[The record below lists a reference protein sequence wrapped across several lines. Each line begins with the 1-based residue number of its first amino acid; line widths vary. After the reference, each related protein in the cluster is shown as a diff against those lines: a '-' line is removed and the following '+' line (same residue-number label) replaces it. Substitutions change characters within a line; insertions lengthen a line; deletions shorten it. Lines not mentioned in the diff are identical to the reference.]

1 MFHMIWSHTVTC
13 MFFFKSVISWRS
25 WLWGMTVPGIRM
37 WCSDP
42 LVCGGA
48 TACTDSMTL
57 KQVPFPLQH
66 TDPKYT
72 WTSLGRPFLWRR
84 YRGQDARCKSQQ
96 TKHWIVRGSSEHWIR
111 FFTVVRGYGSISWG
125 DRVMGQLGYYGPTD
139 KSRDLFRS
147 AQPFNS
153 EWQREALLPYSET
166 GSVWL

>member
-1 MFHMIWSHTVTC
+1 

-48 TACTDSMTL
+48 TARTDSMTL

-84 YRGQDARCKSQQ
+84 YRSQDARCKSQQ

-111 FFTVVRGYGSISWG
+111 FFYSCERLWFHFMRRQGHGAAWLLWPHWQVPRSIQISPTLQLWVAKGSSSAVLRSGECVVVEI
-125 DRVMGQLGYYGPTD
+125 T
-139 KSRDLFRS
+139 
-147 AQPFNS
+147 
-153 EWQREALLPYSET
+153 REH
-166 GSVWL
+166 